1 MPSLTSIAQISPWER
16 VYLGTGLW
24 EARRSRGS
32 PQLPAS
38 ASGKQPRLPSPAPP
52 WHLPPRPAACAPCK
66 TAICF
71 PTLLFSR
78 SCCCLQF
85 GFLLQTALPEGP
97 LQRPMGV
104 LRSGWL
110 ALKQAGGWLLEGS
123 TICVW
128 LWAAVTASQG
138 DPDGHTSS
146 VCWSPPTLRGCARQ
160 TVGAGSWPPTHME
173 VTGGVGS
180 WGPLALPSFCGGRAE
195 SSPALFPAP
204 YLRFLPAPV
213 SLLSHYC
220 APGHWPHCPASAC
233 QRNPVQH

>member
-1 MPSLTSIAQISPWER
+1 MPSLTSIGQISTWER
-16 VYLGTGLW
+16 VHLGTVLW

-32 PQLPAS
+32 PHC
-38 ASGKQPRLPSPAPP
+38 QPVPVGGSPAPP

-71 PTLLFSR
+71 PTLLLSR

-110 ALKQAGGWLLEGS
+110 ALEEAGGWLLEGP

-146 VCWSPPTLRGCARQ
+146 VCWSPPTLCGCARQ

-173 VTGGVGS
+173 VAEEVRS
-180 WGPLALPSFCGGRAE
+180 WGQLAPPSSCGERAE
-195 SSPALFPAP
+195 SSPTLFPTP

-213 SLLSHYC
+213 SVHC
-220 APGHWPHCPASAC
+220 REDFITTVIGHWPHCPAGAL